1 MVRDRSW
8 IELLGAK
15 AIRRKSLTEAQ
26 SLDTPLNRC
35 LSVWH
40 LTFFGV
46 AHMAGA
52 GIYVLSGTVIKEYAG
67 PAASL
72 SFTLCAIASLFTGMC
87 YVEFASLVPKAGSSY
102 TYTYCVLGELP
113 AFIVGWTMLLDY
125 ILSMATVAK
134 AFSGTVDS
142 LSKQKISNFV
152 SANLGTLPKAW
163 SIFDETWDLLA
174 VGLILV
180 LALLLIGGA
189 KFSMSVN
196 AGLSTAQLLCL
207 LTATVACFVYGSLD
221 NWTAGSGFFPFGGVG
236 VVEGASIAM
245 FAFSGFESV
254 GSAAEECSNPKRD
267 LPRALL
273 ASLSAVSVV
282 YVVACLGLSFLQP
295 YWKLNV
301 AAPFVV
307 AFSGHPGAKWAE
319 VTAAVG
325 TLLATGATKV
335 TGLFVV
341 PRLMYALASDGV
353 IFGAFANV
361 NERVQVPL
369 LGLAFGAVVSSVLA
383 LLFRLNF
390 LAEMVSMGTLVSYCF
405 IGVDLF
411 VLRYLHFA
419 ELPGDSP
426 VQLRAWAANGILARC
441 VPGLA
446 RVRWLRRLFLAFL
459 LGCVWLATTLSVI
472 IKGTQLWR
480 WAFLAPPGLAL
491 IFSGALLTAFKPY
504 DVPGMYMSP
513 GLPLAP
519 LLAVLINV
527 LLLSRLSIRSW
538 IRFFCWLFLGL
549 LMYILYGVKHSKAK
563 SVDDYPDSN
572 QDKAVK
578 DSRPDVTGDQLADT
592 PAADKDKT
600 TSEPEN
606 EEKKES
612 ET

>member
-1 MVRDRSW
+1 MRPVLVGGETAREAASNG
-8 IELLGAK
+8 EL
-15 AIRRKSLTEAQ
+15 RKSRRQLMKKKIAR
-26 SLDTPLNRC
+26 LNNKGGLPVAKPSWTTKTVR
-35 LSVWH
+35 SV
-40 LTFFGV
+40 
-46 AHMAGA
+46 
-52 GIYVLSGTVIKEYAG
+52 AG
-67 PAASL
+67 PKAEEAAASGSASNQTRAMPSAL
-72 SFTLCAIASLFTGMC
+72 IATTAALPWEPVAKNSGLRATYSGPQSDRTGQPPASASLCAPSPRSSPAC
-87 YVEFASLVPKAGSSY
+87 ANVEFASLVPKAGSSY

-134 AFSGTVDS
+134 MRRAIAAAELSVAHLAEKFNAQFSQAIRQAFSGTVDS

-207 LTATVACFVYGSLD
+207 ITATRLL
-221 NWTAGSGFFPFGGVG
+221 PFGGVG

-282 YVVACLGLSFLQP
+282 YVRGLLGPVIRSALLEAQRCCTICGGFPDIREPNGRRSPPRL
-295 YWKLNV
+295 
-301 AAPFVV
+301 APCW
-307 AFSGHPGAKWAE
+307 PR
-319 VTAAVG
+319 
-325 TLLATGATKV
+325 GATKV

-361 NERVQVPL
+361 NERVQVREMERLEL
-369 LGLAFGAVVSSVLA
+369 LCCGLAFCAVVSSVLA
-383 LLFRLNF
+383 LLFQTQAF

-411 VLRYLHFA
+411 VAALTCTLGRG
-419 ELPGDSP
+419 LPGDSRGSTEKP
-426 VQLRAWAANGILARC
+426 GTANGDFSGSMRFQ
-441 VPGLA
+441 GLA
-446 RVRWLRRLFLAFL
+446 RVRLLRSCFSVPA
-459 LGCVWLATTLSVI
+459 GCVWLATPFI
-472 IKGTQLWR
+472 IKSTQALALG
-480 WAFLAPPGLAL
+480 AFLAPRQDRL
-491 IFSGALLTAFKPY
+491 IFSGALLTALKP
-504 DVPGMYMSP
+504 
-513 GLPLAP
+513 
-519 LLAVLINV
+519 
-527 LLLSRLSIRSW
+527 
-538 IRFFCWLFLGL
+538 F
-549 LMYILYGVKHSKAK
+549 
-563 SVDDYPDSN
+563 
-572 QDKAVK
+572 
-578 DSRPDVTGDQLADT
+578 
-592 PAADKDKT
+592 
-600 TSEPEN
+600 
-606 EEKKES
+606 
-612 ET
+612 